1 VTACAASWIA
11 VDRSTPVTVQ
21 QPTARISHVSER
33 HVGLAAARV
42 LEARRRRGVTPCA
55 LVRRSAWEQ
64 GLVQA
69 DRELGIDALELPFAG
84 HAWLDALDPDIE
96 LADLRHSAPTTLP

>member
-1 VTACAASWIA
+1 
-11 VDRSTPVTVQ
+11 
-21 QPTARISHVSER
+21 
-33 HVGLAAARV
+33 
-42 LEARRRRGVTPCA
+42 
-55 LVRRSAWEQ
+55 
-64 GLVQA
+64 VQA